1 MRASRYLIAT
11 QKETPAD
18 AEIISHQ
25 LMLRAGM
32 IRKLAAGLY
41 TWLPMGLRT
50 LRKVER
56 IVREEM
62 DKSGAQEVLM
72 PAVQPAE
79 LWEESGRWTQ
89 YGGELLRMK
98 DRHGRD
104 FCFGPTHEEV
114 ITDLIRNEISSYKE
128 LPANFYQVQTKFRDE
143 RRPRFGV
150 MRAREFLMKDAY
162 SFHLNPESL
171 NETYQL
177 MHHTYCAI
185 FDRFGLDY
193 RAVQADSGAIGG
205 SASHEFHVLASS
217 GEDDIVFSTDSDYAA
232 NIEKAE
238 AVAPSGTRPAPAEE
252 MKEVATPDQKTIEAV
267 SALLGIDPTRTV
279 KTLLVKAEADDD
291 GNSGLVALVLRG
303 DHTLN
308 EIKAENL
315 AGVAEP
321 LTMATDEEIEQAVG
335 CKAGSIGP
343 VKLNLPV
350 IVDRSA
356 AHLADFVC
364 GANREGFHLTG
375 VNGERDVALDRV
387 EDLRNVVEGD
397 PSPDGKGTLEIRR
410 GIEVGHIFKLG
421 NKYSTAMNATV
432 LDENGKTVTMEMGCY
447 GLGVSRVVAAAIEQ
461 NHDENGIIWP
471 DAIAPF
477 QVAIVTLN
485 AHKSPTVAEA
495 GEKLYEQLRQAGY
508 DVLLDDRKERPGVK
522 FADMELIGIPHRFV
536 VSERGLAAGTL
547 EYKGR
552 RDAEKQDVPVAEALP
567 FLGNAS
573 PRKGLEP
580 HARRRRANL

>member
-25 LMLRAGM
+25 MMLRAGM
-32 IRKLAAGLY
+32 IRKLASGLY
-41 TWLPMGLRT
+41 SWLPMGLRV

-79 LWEESGRWTQ
+79 LWQESGRWEQ
-89 YGGELLRMK
+89 YGGELLRMN

-114 ITDLIRNEISSYKE
+114 ITDLIRNELKSYKE
-128 LPANFYQVQTKFRDE
+128 LPANFYQIQTKFRDE

-150 MRAREFLMKDAY
+150 MRAREFIMKDAY
-162 SFHLNPESL
+162 SFHVNAESL
-171 NETYQL
+171 NDTYQV
-177 MHHTYCAI
+177 MHRTYCAI
-185 FDRFGLDY
+185 FDRLGLDY
-193 RAVQADSGAIGG
+193 RPVEADSGAIGG

-217 GEDDIVFSTDSDYAA
+217 GEDAIVFSTDSDYAA

-238 AVAPSGTRPAPAEE
+238 AVAPAGDRSSPSEE
-252 MKEVATPDQKTIEAV
+252 MAEVATPEQRTIEAV
-267 SALLGIDPTRTV
+267 ATFLKVDASRCA
-279 KTLLVKAEADDD
+279 KTLLVKAEEDDN
-291 GNSGLVALVLRG
+291 GHSGLIALILRG

-315 AGVAEP
+315 PDVAEP
-321 LTMATDEEIEQAVG
+321 LTMATDEEIEQVVG

-343 VKLNLPV
+343 VNLPVPV

-356 AHLADFVC
+356 AHMVDFVC
-364 GANREGFHLTG
+364 GANKEGHHLTG
-375 VNGERDVALDRV
+375 VNWERDVALSRV
-387 EDLRNVVEGD
+387 EDLRDVVEGD

-421 NKYSTAMNATV
+421 NKYSKAMNATV
-432 LDENGKTVTMEMGCY
+432 LDENGKSAILEMGCY
-447 GLGVSRVVAAAIEQ
+447 GIGVSRIVASSIEQ
-461 NHDENGIIWP
+461 NHDDKGIIWP

-477 QVAIVTLN
+477 QLAIVPMN
-485 AHKSPTVAEA
+485 AHKSDRVRETAD
-495 GEKLYEQLRQAGY
+495 KLYQELTDAGI
-508 DVLLDDRKERPGVK
+508 DVLLDDRDLRPGVK
-522 FADMELIGIPHRFV
+522 FADQELMGIPHRLV
-536 VSERGLAAGTL
+536 IGDRGLDKGEL

-552 RDAEKQDVPVAEALP
+552 RDSEVTMVAMDELRA
-567 FLGNAS
+567 FLD
-573 PRKGLEP
+573 
-580 HARRRRANL
+580 ARFA

>member
-79 LWEESGRWTQ
+79 LWQESGRWTQ
-89 YGGELLRMK
+89 YGGELLRMN
-98 DRHGRD
+98 DRHGRN

-114 ITDLIRNEISSYKE
+114 ITDLVRNELKSYKE
-128 LPANFYQVQTKFRDE
+128 LPANFYQIQTKFRDE

-150 MRAREFLMKDAY
+150 MRAREFIMKDAY
-162 SFHLNPESL
+162 SFHLDAESL
-171 NETYQL
+171 NETYQV
-177 MHHTYCAI
+177 MHRTYCNI
-185 FDRFGLDY
+185 FDRLGLDY
-193 RAVQADSGAIGG
+193 RPVQADSGAIGG

-238 AVAPSGTRPAPAEE
+238 AVAPSGERPAPAEE
-252 MKEVATPDQKTIEAV
+252 MKEVHTPGQRTIDAI
-267 SALLGIDPTRTV
+267 AGFLGVDATRTV
-279 KTLLVKAEADDD
+279 KTLLVKGEEDEN
-291 GNSGLVALVLRG
+291 GQSGLVALILRG

-315 AGVAEP
+315 AGIAEP
-321 LTMATDEEIEQAVG
+321 LTMATDEEIKSATG
-335 CKAGSIGP
+335 CEPGSIGP
-343 VKLNLPV
+343 VNLPVPV

-364 GANREGFHLTG
+364 GANRDDYHLTG
-375 VNGERDVALDRV
+375 VNWGRDVPLGRV

-397 PSPDGKGTLEIRR
+397 PSPDGQGTLEIRR

-421 NKYSTAMNATV
+421 NKYSKSMNATV
-432 LDENGKTVTMEMGCY
+432 LDEHGKSVVMEMGCY
-447 GLGVSRVVAAAIEQ
+447 GVGVSRIVAASIEQ
-461 NHDENGIIWP
+461 NHDDKGIIWP

-477 QVAIVTLN
+477 EVAVVTLN

-495 GEKLYEQLRQAGY
+495 GEKLYQQLRQAGF
-508 DVLLDDRKERPGVK
+508 DVLLDDRNERPGVK

-536 VSERGLAAGTL
+536 VSDRGLAAGTL

-552 RDAEKQDVPVAEALP
+552 SDEEKQDIPVAEALT
-567 FLGNAS
+567 FLVNAS
-573 PRKGLEP
+573 PRKGL
-580 HARRRRANL
+580 

>member
-25 LMLRAGM
+25 MMLRAGM
-32 IRKLAAGLY
+32 IRKLASGLY
-41 TWLPMGLRT
+41 SWLPMGLRV

-79 LWEESGRWTQ
+79 LWQESGRWEQ
-89 YGGELLRMK
+89 YGGELLRMN

-114 ITDLIRNEISSYKE
+114 ITDLIRNELKSYKE
-128 LPANFYQVQTKFRDE
+128 LPANFYQIQTKFRDE

-150 MRAREFLMKDAY
+150 MRAREFIMKDAY
-162 SFHLNPESL
+162 SFHVNAESL
-171 NETYQL
+171 NDTYQV
-177 MHHTYCAI
+177 MHRTYCAI
-185 FDRFGLDY
+185 FDRLGLDY
-193 RAVQADSGAIGG
+193 RPVEADSGAIGG

-217 GEDDIVFSTDSDYAA
+217 GEDAIVFSTDSDYAA

-238 AVAPSGTRPAPAEE
+238 AVAPAGDRSSPSEE
-252 MKEVATPDQKTIEAV
+252 MAEVATPEQRTIEAV
-267 SALLGIDPTRTV
+267 ATFLNVDASRCA
-279 KTLLVKAEADDD
+279 KTLLVKAEEDDK
-291 GNSGLVALVLRG
+291 GHSGLIALILRG

-315 AGVAEP
+315 PDVAEP
-321 LTMATDEEIEQAVG
+321 LTMATDEEIEQVVG

-343 VKLNLPV
+343 VNLPVPV

-356 AHLADFVC
+356 AHMVDFVC
-364 GANREGFHLTG
+364 GANKEGHHLTG
-375 VNGERDVALDRV
+375 VNWERDVALSRV
-387 EDLRNVVEGD
+387 EDLRDVVEGD

-421 NKYSTAMNATV
+421 NKYSKAMNATV
-432 LDENGKTVTMEMGCY
+432 LDENGKSAILEMGCY
-447 GLGVSRVVAAAIEQ
+447 GIGVSRIVASSIEQ
-461 NHDENGIIWP
+461 NHDDKGIIWP

-477 QVAIVTLN
+477 EVAIVTLN
-485 AHKSPTVAEA
+485 GHKSPSVMAA
-495 GEKLYEQLRQAGY
+495 GEKLYEQLRQAGF

-536 VSERGLAAGTL
+536 VSERGLTAETL

-552 RDAEKQDVPVAEALP
+552 RDEDKQDIPLAEALP
-567 FLGNAS
+567 FLISAS
-573 PRKGLEP
+573 PRNGL
-580 HARRRRANL
+580 

>member
-79 LWEESGRWTQ
+79 LWQESGRWTQ

-114 ITDLIRNEISSYKE
+114 ITDLVRNELSSYKE
-128 LPANFYQVQTKFRDE
+128 LPANFYQIQTKFRDE

-150 MRAREFLMKDAY
+150 MRAREFIMKDAY
-162 SFHLNPESL
+162 SFHINAESL
-171 NETYQL
+171 DETYQL
-177 MHHTYCAI
+177 MHRTYCAI
-185 FDRFGLDY
+185 FDRLGLDY
-193 RAVQADSGAIGG
+193 RPVQADSGAIGG

-217 GEDDIVFSTDSDYAA
+217 GEDDIVFSTGSDYAA

-238 AVAPSGTRPAPAEE
+238 AVAPAGERPAPAEE
-252 MKEVATPDQKTIEAV
+252 MKEVATPDQRTIEAI
-267 SALLGIDPTRTV
+267 SAFLNIDATRTV
-279 KTLLVKAEADDD
+279 KTLLVKGEADDE
-291 GNSGLVALVLRG
+291 GRSGLVALILRG

-308 EIKAENL
+308 DIKAENL

-321 LTMATDEEIEQAVG
+321 LAMATDEEIEQTIG

-343 VKLNLPV
+343 VRLNVPV

-364 GANREGFHLTG
+364 GANREGYHLTG
-375 VNGERDVALDRV
+375 VNWERDVPLARV

-432 LDENGKTVTMEMGCY
+432 LDENGKSAIMDMGCY
-447 GLGVSRVVAAAIEQ
+447 GIGVSRIVAASIEQ
-461 NHDENGIIWP
+461 NHDDKGIIWP

-485 AHKSPTVAEA
+485 AHKSPVVAEA

-508 DVLLDDRKERPGVK
+508 DVLLDDRNERPGVK
-522 FADMELIGIPHRFV
+522 FADMELIGIPHRYV
-536 VSERGLAAGTL
+536 ISERGLAAGTL

-552 RDAEKQDVPVAEALP
+552 RDEEKQDVPVAEALP
-567 FLGNAS
+567 FLVNAS
-573 PRKGLEP
+573 PRKGL
-580 HARRRRANL
+580 

>member
-162 SFHLNPESL
+162 SFHLNAESL
-171 NETYQL
+171 NETYEL
-177 MHHTYCAI
+177 MHRTYCAI

-217 GEDDIVFSTDSDYAA
+217 GEDDIVFSTGSDYAA

-252 MKEVATPDQKTIEAV
+252 LKEVATPDEKTIEAV
-267 SALLGIDPTRTV
+267 SQLLGIDATRTV
-279 KTLLVKAEADDD
+279 KTLLVKAEADED

-335 CKAGSIGP
+335 CKPGSIGP
-343 VKLNLPV
+343 VNLNLPV

-375 VNGERDVALDRV
+375 VNWERDAALERV

-432 LDENGKTVTMEMGCY
+432 LDENGKTVIMDMGCY

-552 RDAEKQDVPVAEALP
+552 KDAEKQDVPVAEALP
-567 FLGNAS
+567 FLVNAS
-573 PRKGLEP
+573 PRKGL
-580 HARRRRANL
+580 

>member
-11 QKETPAD
+11 QKETPSD
-18 AEIISHQ
+18 AEVISHQ

-79 LWEESGRWTQ
+79 LWQESGRWEQ
-89 YGGELLRMK
+89 YGGELLRMN
-98 DRHGRD
+98 DRHGRE

-114 ITDLIRNEISSYKE
+114 ITDLIRNELKSYKE
-128 LPANFYQVQTKFRDE
+128 LPANFYQIQTKFRDE

-150 MRAREFLMKDAY
+150 MRAREFIMKDAY
-162 SFHLNPESL
+162 SFHVSAESL
-171 NETYQL
+171 DETYQV
-177 MHHTYCAI
+177 MHRTYCAI
-185 FDRFGLDY
+185 FDRLGLDY
-193 RAVQADSGAIGG
+193 RPVQADSGAIGG

-217 GEDDIVFSTDSDYAA
+217 GEDDIVFSTESDYAA

-238 AVAPSGTRPAPAEE
+238 AVAPSGERAAPTEE
-252 MKEVATPDQKTIEAV
+252 LQEVATPDQRTIEAI
-267 SALLGIDPTRTV
+267 SQFLSIDAARTV
-279 KTLLVKAEADDD
+279 KTILVKAESD
-291 GNSGLVALVLRG
+291 GEGDAGLIALILRG

-315 AGVAEP
+315 EGVAEP
-321 LTMATDEEIEQAVG
+321 LTMATDQEIEAAVG
-335 CKAGSIGP
+335 CKPGSIGP
-343 VKLNLPV
+343 INLQVPV

-356 AHLADFVC
+356 AHVADFVC
-364 GANREGFHLTG
+364 GANKEGYHLTG
-375 VNGERDVALDRV
+375 VNWERDMPLGRV

-397 PSPDGKGTLEIRR
+397 ASPDGKGTLEIRR

-432 LDENGKTVTMEMGCY
+432 LDENGKTVIMDMGCY
-447 GLGVSRVVAAAIEQ
+447 GIGVSRIVAASIEQ
-461 NHDENGIIWP
+461 NHDDKGIIWP

-485 AHKSPTVAEA
+485 AHKTPAVAEA
-495 GEKLYEQLRQAGY
+495 GEKLYEQLTQAGY

-536 VSERGLAAGTL
+536 ISDRGLTAGTL

-552 RDAEKQDVPVAEALP
+552 RDADKQDIAIEDALP
-567 FLGNAS
+567 LLTKAS
-573 PRKGLEP
+573 PVK
-580 HARRRRANL
+580 

>member
-162 SFHLNPESL
+162 SFHLNAESL
-171 NETYQL
+171 NETYEL
-177 MHHTYCAI
+177 MHRTYCAI

-217 GEDDIVFSTDSDYAA
+217 GEDDIVFSTGSDYAA

-252 MKEVATPDQKTIEAV
+252 LKEVATPDEKTIEAV
-267 SALLGIDPTRTV
+267 SQLLGIDATRTV
-279 KTLLVKAEADDD
+279 KTLLVKVEADED

-335 CKAGSIGP
+335 CKPGSIGP
-343 VKLNLPV
+343 VNLNLPV

-375 VNGERDVALDRV
+375 VNWERDAALERV

-432 LDENGKTVTMEMGCY
+432 LDENGKTVIMDMGCY

-552 RDAEKQDVPVAEALP
+552 KDAEKQDVPVAEALP
-567 FLGNAS
+567 FLVNAS
-573 PRKGLEP
+573 PRKGL
-580 HARRRRANL
+580 

>member
-25 LMLRAGM
+25 MMLRAGM
-32 IRKLAAGLY
+32 IRKLASGLY
-41 TWLPMGLRT
+41 SWLPMGLRV

-79 LWEESGRWTQ
+79 LWQESGRWEQ
-89 YGGELLRMK
+89 YGGELLRMN

-114 ITDLIRNEISSYKE
+114 ITDLIRNELKSYKE
-128 LPANFYQVQTKFRDE
+128 LPANFYQIQTKFRDE

-150 MRAREFLMKDAY
+150 MRAREFIMKDAY
-162 SFHLNPESL
+162 SFHVNAESL
-171 NETYQL
+171 NDTYQV
-177 MHHTYCAI
+177 MHRTYCAI
-185 FDRFGLDY
+185 FDRLGLDY
-193 RAVQADSGAIGG
+193 RPVEADSGAIGG

-217 GEDDIVFSTDSDYAA
+217 GEDAIVFSTDSDYAA

-238 AVAPSGTRPAPAEE
+238 AVAPAGDRSSPSEE
-252 MKEVATPDQKTIEAV
+252 MAEVATPEQRTIAAV
-267 SALLGIDPTRTV
+267 ATFLNVDASRCA
-279 KTLLVKAEADDD
+279 KTLLVKAEEDDN
-291 GNSGLVALVLRG
+291 GHSGLIALILRG

-315 AGVAEP
+315 PDVAEP
-321 LTMATDEEIEQAVG
+321 LTMATDEEIEQIVG

-343 VKLNLPV
+343 VNLPVPV

-356 AHLADFVC
+356 AHMVDFVC
-364 GANREGFHLTG
+364 GANKEGHHLIG
-375 VNGERDVALDRV
+375 VNWERDVALSRV
-387 EDLRNVVEGD
+387 EDLRDVVEGD

-421 NKYSTAMNATV
+421 NKYSKAMNATV
-432 LDENGKTVTMEMGCY
+432 LDENGKSAILEMGCY
-447 GLGVSRVVAAAIEQ
+447 GIGVSRIVASSIEQ
-461 NHDENGIIWP
+461 NHDDKGIIWP

-477 QVAIVTLN
+477 EVAIVTLN
-485 AHKSPTVAEA
+485 GHKSPSVMAA
-495 GEKLYEQLRQAGY
+495 GEKLYEQLRQAGF
-508 DVLLDDRKERPGVK
+508 DVLLDDRNERPGVK

-536 VSERGLAAGTL
+536 VSERGLTAETL

-552 RDAEKQDVPVAEALP
+552 RDEDKQDIPLAEALP
-567 FLGNAS
+567 FLISAS
-573 PRKGLEP
+573 PRNGL
-580 HARRRRANL
+580 